1 MVIQSDSASVPLPAG
16 RARRAHVLAAL
27 VLAVIFAID
36 LLTPLGLVVGVL
48 YILPLLMAVE
58 LRDRQ
63 LLYITAIV
71 AVVLTIVAL
80 VIGHNEPSWMVYAN
94 RALSVTCIGVCCFL
108 IDRSMDGAIA
118 LEAHKREIQV
128 ERDKYR
134 SIMAV
139 AQEGIVVADSSS
151 TITDWNAGAER
162 MLGWSRDQMLG
173 QKLSAIMPERFR
185 AAHTAGMARYLES
198 GVPKLIGGVV
208 EVPALCS
215 DGSEIAIELSL
226 ATWVQGEQH
235 YFLGILRNIEERK
248 QAERER
254 EQYNLTVQQ
263 KNEEMEQFVYI
274 ASHDLQEPL
283 RTVSSFAELLQ
294 EEYSGQLD
302 SDADTYLK
310 FISQGA
316 LRMSALIRGLLEYSA
331 LGQTQDVTTIDC
343 NVVLDEVLHDL
354 GVAIREAKA
363 KIDVGD
369 LPTFRAQVSHAEFR
383 LLLQNLISN
392 AIKFRK
398 PDKAPIINIS
408 VEPTA
413 DGWQFVVCDN
423 GIGIEEIY
431 QDNIFRI
438 FQRLHSS
445 FVYEGSGIGL
455 SHCKKIVEMLGG
467 RLWVESEPGGGSCFF
482 FTVKAEHSSQFL

>member
-1 MVIQSDSASVPLPAG
+1 MVIQSDSVRAPLPTG
-16 RARRAHVLAAL
+16 KVRMRRAFVFGAL
-27 VLAVIFAID
+27 TLGLIFTID

-48 YILPLLMAVE
+48 YILPLLTVAE

-63 LLYITAIV
+63 ILYITAIL
-71 AVVLTIVAL
+71 AVVLTIL
-80 VIGHNEPSWMVYAN
+80 VLVFGHSDPSWTVYAN

-108 IDRSMDGAIA
+108 VDRSMDGAIA

-173 QKLSAIMPERFR
+173 QNLSAIMPERFR
-185 AAHTAGMARYLES
+185 AAHTAGMVRYLES

-215 DGSEIAIELSL
+215 DGNEVAIELSL

-283 RTVSSFAELLQ
+283 RTVASFAELLQ
-294 EEYSGQLD
+294 EEYAGRLD
-302 SDADTYLK
+302 EDADTYLG

-316 LRMSALIRGLLEYSA
+316 QRMSALIRGLLEYSA
-331 LGQTQDVTTIDC
+331 LGQAHDVVLIDC
-343 NVVLDEVLHDL
+343 KVVLAEVLHDL
-354 GVAIREAKA
+354 GVAIREAN
-363 KIDVGD
+363 
-369 LPTFRAQVSHAEFR
+369 AQVDIGDVPSFLAPVSPAEFR

-398 PDKAPIINIS
+398 PGQAPVINIS
-408 VEPTA
+408 AEPTV
-413 DGWQFVVCDN
+413 DGWQFVVRDN
-423 GIGIEEIY
+423 GIGIEDIHQEK
-431 QDNIFRI
+431 IFRI

-445 FVYEGSGIGL
+445 ADYEGSGIGL

-467 RLWVESEPGGGSCFF
+467 RLWVESKPGDGSSFF
-482 FTVKAEHSSQFL
+482 FTVKTDDG